1 MIHFKYYSRTYKIN
15 HEELI
20 KDFTQVLTIPK
31 FCLFINNIQ
40 SLPYYETLNSND
52 KKVLVNLAQRLVHT
66 KILTV
71 CATTNWFKPVKGYF
85 PLCTLYRN
93 RLPVEGKVFND
104 MVSKD
109 SFEFK
114 QTLKKLSKRIEFKE
128 CTPRDYTPSY
138 HEDYVYSDA
147 NWSVKDASL

>member
-1 MIHFKYYSRTYKIN
+1 MINFKYYGRVFKIN
-15 HEELI
+15 HPELI
-20 KDFTQVLTIPK
+20 KDFTQILTVPR
-31 FCLFINNIQ
+31 FCLFVNTLTTL
-40 SLPYYETLNSND
+40 SYYEELNSND

-71 CATTNWFKPVKGYF
+71 CTTTNWFKPVKGYF

-93 RLPVEGKVFND
+93 GLPVEGKVFND

-114 QTLKKLSKRIEFKE
+114 RTLKKLSEQIEFKQAA
-128 CTPRDYTPSY
+128 PRDYTPSY

-147 NWSVKDASL
+147 NWSAKDASL